1 MKFEC
6 ILCPVDFS
14 EVSLRACEYAYS
26 LARHYGAKLY
36 FQSVIEPLTATYPY
50 YYVPEQINLI
60 YSDLAAQAEQQLR
73 DLVWKQGFGS
83 VHPGLVAQQGPL
95 AQSIL
100 AFAEAHKVDLIV
112 MGTHGRGGLDR
123 LMIGS
128 VTEKVL
134 RRSACPVLAVR
145 KPAHDFVSHGKDQ
158 EPVTLHKI
166 LFCTDFSDAA
176 GKSLAQA
183 LSLAMEY
190 NAELTLIHVLEH
202 PDTSEILQERTAAA
216 MRELEKSIP
225 ADARNWCNVRKL
237 VRVGKPYQE
246 ICQVALEDQI
256 DLIVLG
262 VRGRNAV
269 DLAIF
274 GSTTHRVL
282 QLGPCP
288 VLTVR
293 A

>member
-1 MKFEC
+1 MKFER

-14 EVSLRACEYAYS
+14 EVSLHACEYAFS
-26 LARHYGAKLY
+26 LARQYGARLY
-36 FQSVIEPLTATYPY
+36 FENVIEPLSATYPY
-50 YYVPEQINLI
+50 YYVPEQISLV
-60 YSDLAAQAEQQLR
+60 YSDLAAQAEHQLR
-73 DLVWKQGFGS
+73 DLVWKRGMDS
-83 VHPGLVAQQGPL
+83 VHPELVVKQGPL
-95 AQSIL
+95 AQTIL
-100 AFAEAHKVDLIV
+100 AFAEAREADLIV
-112 MGTHGRGGLDR
+112 MGTHGRGGVDR

-134 RRSACPVLAVR
+134 RRSRCPVLAVR
-145 KPAHDFVSHGKDQ
+145 RPAHDFVSHGKDGQ
-158 EPVTLHKI
+158 PVVLRKI
-166 LFCTDFSDAA
+166 LIGTDCSTVAQNAF
-176 GKSLAQA
+176 AQA

-190 NAELTLIHVLEH
+190 NAELTLVHVLEH
-202 PDTSEILQERTAAA
+202 GAAEHLQQRTAAV
-216 MRELEKSIP
+216 MSDLEKAIP
-225 ADARNWCNVRKL
+225 AEARNWCSIRKL

-246 ICQVALEDQI
+246 LIQVALEDQT

-262 VRGRNAV
+262 VRGRNTV
-269 DLAIF
+269 DLALF